1 MRSVTLNVGKVS
13 RSVKTGQIYI
23 SLYDKDDNYV
33 GQIVLKDVLS
43 KVLSDVIDIFTYP
56 DDVYVEFRRKHR

>member
-56 DDVYVEFRRKHR
+56 DDVCVEFRRKHR